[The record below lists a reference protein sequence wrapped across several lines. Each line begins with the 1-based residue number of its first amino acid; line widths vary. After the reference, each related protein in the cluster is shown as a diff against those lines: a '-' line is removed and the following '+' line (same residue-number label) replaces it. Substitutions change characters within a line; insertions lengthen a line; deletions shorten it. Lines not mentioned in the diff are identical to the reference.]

1 MDATKPM
8 QMPMFDETILLQQ
21 YKPSQ
26 TYMSTPVK
34 QTSTMDRIMY
44 AYILLVLVIILMFAV
59 PIETQKKYQLDIT
72 YKIVGIVSAAYIAYL
87 TISKDICK

>member
-8 QMPMFDETILLQQ
+8 QMPMFDETILLPQ

-26 TYMSTPVK
+26 THMSIPVK

>member
-1 MDATKPM
+1 MSATMPM
-8 QMPMFDETILLQQ
+8 QMPMFDETILLPQ

-26 TYMSTPVK
+26 TYMSIPVK

-59 PIETQKKYQLDIT
+59 PIETQKKYYLDTT

-87 TISKDICK
+87 NISKDICK